1 MLPRVFDLFAQA
13 DTSLDRSTGG
23 LALGLTHVK
32 HLGEAHGGRVEARSE
47 GLGRGAELTVRLPA
61 AHRRDAIQMAG
72 GARRVVVVDD
82 NEDARESLADV
93 LRLSGLSV
101 VTASDGEQALERAA
115 EETADAYVVDVGLPR
130 MDGYEVARRLRQ
142 MATARPPILIA
153 LTGYGT
159 ADDRKRAVDAGFD
172 HHMTKPAD
180 VEELRRLLTAR
191 SQVAIDG

>member
-1 MLPRVFDLFAQA
+1 
-13 DTSLDRSTGG
+13 
-23 LALGLTHVK
+23 
-32 HLGEAHGGRVEARSE
+32 
-47 GLGRGAELTVRLPA
+47 
-61 AHRRDAIQMAG
+61 
-72 GARRVVVVDD
+72 
-82 NEDARESLADV
+82 
-93 LRLSGLSV
+93 
-101 VTASDGEQALERAA
+101 
-115 EETADAYVVDVGLPR
+115 

-180 VEELRRLLTAR
+180 VEELRRLLRAR